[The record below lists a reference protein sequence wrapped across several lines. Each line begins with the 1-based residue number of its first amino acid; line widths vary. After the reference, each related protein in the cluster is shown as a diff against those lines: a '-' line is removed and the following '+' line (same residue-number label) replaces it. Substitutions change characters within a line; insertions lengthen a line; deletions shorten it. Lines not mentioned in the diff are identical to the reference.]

1 MRRGQVAL
9 YLLMVLVGIFLIALL
24 NVDTFDF
31 VRGKNRSQNAGD
43 AAALAAARK
52 QGRLLNELGKMN
64 VDHILAAVKNDV
76 AECDGIVE
84 AQRRLVLN

>member
-43 AAALAAARK
+43 AAALVPNLLE
-52 QGRLLNELGKMN
+52 RL
-64 VDHILAAVKNDV
+64 
-76 AECDGIVE
+76 
-84 AQRRLVLN
+84 